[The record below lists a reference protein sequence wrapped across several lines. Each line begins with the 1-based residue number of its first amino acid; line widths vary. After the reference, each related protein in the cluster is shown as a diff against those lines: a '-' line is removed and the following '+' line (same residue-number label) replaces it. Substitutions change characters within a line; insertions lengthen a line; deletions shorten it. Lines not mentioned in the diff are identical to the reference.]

1 MSNLKLSDKELE
13 TMLAVTSELRK
24 MPYEKLNGFLGSMT
38 IKDMYQL
45 DDKLSAWYME
55 KEGIKPSSE
64 WDG

>member
-24 MPYEKLNGFLGSMT
+24 MPYEKL
-38 IKDMYQL
+38 
-45 DDKLSAWYME
+45 SAWYME